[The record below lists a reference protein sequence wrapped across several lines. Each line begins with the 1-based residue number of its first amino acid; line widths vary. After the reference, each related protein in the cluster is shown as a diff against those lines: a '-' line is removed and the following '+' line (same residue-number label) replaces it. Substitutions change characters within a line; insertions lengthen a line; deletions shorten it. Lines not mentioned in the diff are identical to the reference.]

1 MNPTTLALRLLC
13 STGPE
18 PSGPSASIHTAPPVL
33 IHRPPALLLAALLPL
48 AACAT
53 YPQKTAKALTSFEAG
68 RFDAALA
75 DYSDPDTTGSDFLRR
90 AEAGMVALTAGE
102 WERAQSELQ
111 AAAGTVQDIEER
123 ALVGPEKLGEGLL
136 AFTLNEG
143 LAAYQGEGYERVQL
157 HAALAMTYLA
167 QGDLDGVWVE
177 ARRAN
182 QLLEGEERLYEKRYA
197 AGGLGHLV
205 SALSY
210 ELLEQYDQAYIDYER
225 MLEKGV
231 GEELAG
237 RAVVRIASQLRYDDE
252 LERWV
257 ERFGPDAERP
267 EGAAQV
273 VVIAGVGLGPFK
285 RETTLPIPT
294 GDGVLQWSIPRLQRR
309 GQLVQGLV
317 LRSGEGAVQTT
328 VVEDVAKVSE
338 ENLSDRIGWLAARS
352 AVRAIMKR
360 ELTQGLAKNYDL
372 AGMIAGDIFTV
383 LTERA
388 DLRAWQTLP
397 DSWHAARL
405 WVAPGEHDL
414 TLEALGG
421 QTVSLGR
428 FSLDRGE
435 TMVVLARTLAGRVYA
450 HPIGGLRIL
459 AEARAA
465 EAAAAKAA
473 EESEAA
479 EESKDQGEEETLP
492 ADATPVPD

>member
-1 MNPTTLALRLLC
+1 MIQRT
-13 STGPE
+13 
-18 PSGPSASIHTAPPVL
+18 H
-33 IHRPPALLLAALLPL
+33 ALLLAVLVPL

-90 AEAGMVALTAGE
+90 AEAGMVALTAGD

-123 ALVGPEKLGEGLL
+123 ALVGPEQLGESLL

-182 QLLEGEERLYEKRYA
+182 QLLESEEKLYEKRYA

-210 ELLEQYDQAYIDYER
+210 ELLDQYDQAYIDYER

-237 RAVVRIASQLRYDDE
+237 RALVRIASQLRYDDE
-252 LERWV
+252 LEHWV
-257 ERFGPDAERP
+257 ERFGPDVERP

-294 GDGVLQWSIPRLQRR
+294 GDGILQWSIPRLQRR
-309 GQLVQGLV
+309 GQAVQGLV
-317 LRSGEGAVQTT
+317 LHSVDQGAVQTT
-328 VVEDVAKVSE
+328 VVEDVARVAD

-360 ELTQGLAKNYDL
+360 ELTQGLAENYDV
-372 AGMIAGDIFTV
+372 AGMIAGDLFTV

-397 DSWHAARL
+397 DSWQAARL
-405 WVAPGEHDL
+405 WVAPGEHEL
-414 TLEALGG
+414 RLEALGG
-421 QTVSLGR
+421 QSVSLGR
-428 FSLDRGE
+428 FSLDEGE
-435 TMVVLARTLAGRVYA
+435 TMVVLARTLAGEVYA

-459 AEARAA
+459 AEAHAGG
-465 EAAAAKAA
+465 EPD
-473 EESEAA
+473 
-479 EESKDQGEEETLP
+479 DQGEEETLP